1 MNQLEREQSILTI
14 LQSLHG
20 LEPLKELFWSELNY
34 DRVNEPLS
42 RRGWNQT
49 ASVALIED
57 PILFAGAGQNNDF
70 HIIYSRL
77 PDAQLLLGKE
87 RTVITQLL
95 KDHQYGLFIFSNQAQ
110 DKWHFVNVKYD
121 PEIANRQLFRRFTIG
136 PQERLRTASERIS
149 MIDLSRIAEDIS
161 RLSPLS
167 IQGKCDE
174 AFDVEAVQNDFFTTF
189 ATLYH
194 RVAQDITKM
203 PGLGTESGQLAQL
216 LLDRM
221 IFLYFIQKKGWL
233 NQEPKYLYNRFQ
245 EYWKKEPNGVS
256 YYSEVLYPLF
266 QCLSNADIKIPK
278 LGIVPFLNG
287 GLFEEAN
294 RQTQR
299 DAISRI
305 RAKVKNVTFKDIFDD
320 LLEKFN
326 FTVAE
331 DTPLDV
337 EVAIDPEMLGR
348 IFESLVLQLEK
359 DPSLDL
365 RKMTGSYY
373 TPRTIVHFMCRQS
386 LSEYLAHQLSGNT
399 MDRLEENRDRING
412 LLVLPPADQLDDGQ
426 IGKLT
431 GKFTVA
437 EAKMLRQAVLDC
449 RICDPAVGSGAFP
462 VGMLHEMVSAVARFE
477 LIIDGGN
484 GLSRRNYYYDLKR
497 QIIETCIYGVDVQ
510 EQAVRLCELRLWLS
524 LIVDYQ
530 IALDRP
536 FNEAIREIPSLPNL
550 SYRIVRGDSLLE
562 HLFGHVVQL
571 DELSKDTRIR
581 QLIESIQSDKQSYFR
596 ETDIEEKRRMELKIL
611 SRQTELAERLIVAKR
626 SAIKGYQGSIFGE
639 DTVGTQQRKAK
650 ELYDT
655 QVAELDDIKAKVTA
669 AKSEIEK
676 LLLRGT
682 SVNRDDLET
691 LRRRYFQTGDSPT
704 FMWRIDF
711 AEVFRANEG
720 FDIVIGNP
728 PYINMIQMDKNE
740 GLRDQVRSCY
750 RAATGA
756 FDIFIPF
763 YELSYNITKNDG
775 IVCLITPNKIL
786 SAEYAFDLR
795 NIIRKTCSI
804 VNLVDAAH
812 CQLFDAAVY
821 PVTMLFVHSEQLRGR
836 ISTYRVTRRENDIVI
851 SEPLKCEDSMLDSF
865 PNGIWSPIFSKGVG
879 LLANAISAKKTFD
892 EACTIRQAAS
902 VDEAYKVFRPL
913 VCEEDDARGK
923 KFKRFIISG
932 STDRYS
938 NLWGK
943 KRISYLKEQFA
954 RPVLL
959 VNRNIL
965 NKERQHQIDSSKVI
979 VSGQALFP
987 KAFYDRHGEFASGIP
1002 TVLLYDAKVPLG
1014 FLCGLLNSSLYREIY
1029 RIYWS
1034 TLAMSGGYMRFGP
1047 PQIKRM
1053 PLPEASPA
1061 QIDQI
1066 VAWVLSLQDEKGKTI
1081 PDERAIQELENAINR
1096 LVLGLFDIPLDKF
1109 EGQFPQEVQI
1119 IAEENQ
1125 ELITD

>member
-1 MNQLEREQSILTI
+1 M
-14 LQSLHG
+14 
-20 LEPLKELFWSELNY
+20 F
-34 DRVNEPLS
+34 
-42 RRGWNQT
+42 
-49 ASVALIED
+49 AS
-57 PILFAGAGQNNDF
+57 AGTNNDF
-70 HIIYSRL
+70 HIIYCRL
-77 PDAQLLLGKE
+77 PDAQLVLGKE
-87 RTVITQLL
+87 RHVVTQLL
-95 KDHQYGLFIFSNQAQ
+95 RDHQYGLFIFSNQAQ
-110 DKWHFVNVKYD
+110 NKWHFINVKYD

-136 PQERLRTASERIS
+136 PQERLRTASQRIS
-149 MIDLSRIAEDIS
+149 MIDLSRAVKDIS
-161 RLSPLS
+161 SLSPLS
-167 IQGKCDE
+167 IQRKCDE
-174 AFDVEAVQNDFFTTF
+174 AFDVEAVQNDFFTIF
-189 ATLYH
+189 ANLYH
-194 RVAQDITKM
+194 RVAQDIAEM
-203 PGLGTESGQLAQL
+203 PGLENESGQLAQL
-216 LLDRM
+216 LLNRM

-233 NQEPKYLYNRFQ
+233 NQEPKYLYTRFQ
-245 EYWKKEPNGVS
+245 EYWKKDPWGVS

-266 QCLSNADIKIPK
+266 QCLSNTNTKISN

-294 RQTQR
+294 RQKQR

-305 RAKVKNVTFKDIFDD
+305 RANVKNVTFKDIFDD

-348 IFESLVLQLEK
+348 IFESLILQLEK
-359 DPSLDL
+359 EPGLDL

-386 LSEYLAHQLSGNT
+386 LSEFLAHQLSGNNI
-399 MDRLEENRDRING
+399 DRLGENRDRINDV
-412 LLVLPPADQLDDGQ
+412 LVLPPADQLDDGQ
-426 IGKLT
+426 IEKLV
-431 GKFTVA
+431 GQFTIA

-449 RICDPAVGSGAFP
+449 RICDPAVGSGAFL

-477 LIIDGGN
+477 LVIDGGN
-484 GLSRRNYYYDLKR
+484 GLRIRNYDYVLKR
-497 QIIETCIYGVDVQ
+497 QIVETCIYGVDIQ

-530 IALDRP
+530 IASEQP
-536 FNEAIREIPSLPNL
+536 FDEAVREIPSLPNL

-571 DELSKDTRIR
+571 DELSKDTRTK

-596 ETDIEEKRRMELKIL
+596 ETAIEEKRRTELKIL
-611 SRQTELAERLIVAKR
+611 SKQTELAERLIVAKQ

-639 DTVGTQQRKAK
+639 DYIGSQQRKAK
-650 ELYDT
+650 ELFDT
-655 QVAELDDIKAKVTA
+655 EVAQLESIKTKVTA

-676 LLLRGT
+676 LLLRGA
-682 SVNRDDLET
+682 SVSHDDLET
-691 LRRRYFQTGDSPT
+691 LRRQYFQTGDSPT

-711 AEVFRANEG
+711 AEVFRENGG

-740 GLRDQVRSCY
+740 GLRDQIRSCY
-750 RAATGA
+750 STATGA

-763 YELSYNITKNDG
+763 YELSYNITKTHG
-775 IVCLITPNKIL
+775 VVCLITPNKIL
-786 SAEYAFDLR
+786 SAEYASDLR
-795 NIIRKTCSI
+795 NVIRKTCSI

-821 PVTMLFVHSEQLRGR
+821 PVTMLFVHSEQFNGR

-851 SEPLKCEDSMLDSF
+851 SEPLKCEDGILDSF
-865 PNGIWSPIFSKGVG
+865 PNGIWSPIFSKGVD
-879 LLANAISAKKTFD
+879 LLANVISARKTFE

-913 VCEEDDARGK
+913 VCEEDAARGK

-959 VNRNIL
+959 VNRNML

-987 KAFYDRHGEFASGIP
+987 KAFYDRQGEFASGIP

-1014 FLCGLLNSSLYREIY
+1014 FLCGLLNSNLYREIY

-1053 PLPEASPA
+1053 PLPEASPE
-1061 QIDQI
+1061 QMDQI
-1066 VAWVLSLQDEKGKTI
+1066 EAWVLSIQDEKGKTI
-1081 PDERAIQELENAINR
+1081 PDKRAVQELEVAINR
-1096 LVLGLFDIPLDKF
+1096 LVLGLFDIPLDMF
-1109 EGQFPQEVQI
+1109 EEQFPQEVRI
-1119 IAEENQ
+1119 IADENQ
-1125 ELITD
+1125 DLITDQPLQE